1 MYVIKVLVKHLLK
14 NKSIILK
21 ILLQQNWINSDIYIY
36 YKMKKNFAVDSK
48 NIGGMKM
55 LNDNMFLHHKALI
68 NAKPAISIKPP
79 RPVIS

>member
-1 MYVIKVLVKHLLK
+1 MIY
-14 NKSIILK
+14 
-21 ILLQQNWINSDIYIY
+21 IYIY

-79 RPVIS
+79 RPVIN